1 MLRNYLVLRFLMTS
15 LIVTVV
21 YPGDPAQPATGALA
35 EEKLA
40 ENLQLNF
47 TEIYINHFL

>member
-1 MLRNYLVLRFLMTS
+1 MTS